1 MNVTYS
7 NSTFTSRDGFRLFT
21 QQWTVENAKAAI
33 VLVHGLGEHSS
44 RYAHVAKRFNE
55 NGYSIYAYDHMGHG
69 QSEGHPAY
77 TEKLDIW
84 SHDLGHFIQRVR
96 MEIAKLPLYVLAHSM
111 GGTVTTYL
119 AVTEHPP
126 LNGLILSAPALVAG
140 ESVSPLL
147 MKVAGVLSW
156 LAPKLPAQQLDSSTV
171 SRDPKVV
178 LAYNSDPLVYHGG
191 VPARTGAEMLRA
203 FDVIREGT
211 PKIMYPML
219 IMHGKADQ
227 LVDVKGSMQLNAR
240 AGSADKTLKLY
251 DGLYHE
257 ILNEPEQDDI
267 MAEMIAWLDERV
279 AKGTAQKETHHQK
292 RARKKVEKPDNQ

>member
-21 QQWTVENAKAAI
+21 QNWLVETPKAAI

-44 RYAHVAKRFNE
+44 RYAHVAKRFNAA
-55 NGYSIYAYDHMGHG
+55 GYSIYTYDQMGHG
-69 QSEGHPAY
+69 QSEGHPTY
-77 TEKLDIW
+77 CEKLDIW
-84 SHDLGHFIQRVR
+84 SHDLGHFIKRVR
-96 MEIAKLPLYVLAHSM
+96 METEKLPLYVLAHSM

-126 LNGLILSAPALVAG
+126 LDGLILSAPALVAG
-140 ESVSPLL
+140 EAVSPMLIR
-147 MKVAGVLSW
+147 VAGLLSW
-156 LAPKLPAQQLDSSTV
+156 LAPKLPAQKLDSSTV

-211 PKIMYPML
+211 PKIKYPML
-219 IMHGKADQ
+219 VMHGKSDQ

-251 DGLYHE
+251 DDLYHE
-257 ILNEPEQDDI
+257 ILNEPEQNEVMDV
-267 MAEMIAWLDERV
+267 MLAWLDERV
-279 AKGTAQKETHHQK
+279 ARGSAEKQTHHQK
-292 RARKKVEKPDNQ
+292 RAKKNAAKIND